1 MPGGDQLDVESRM
14 LVLAPRI
21 DGTGLK
27 IEQNS
32 GTSYATPLA
41 ANIAAK
47 IVSKYPNLNMQ
58 SVKALMINSA
68 EPIKKYYLEETID
81 ELKFLDNNSYPY
93 VDSNE
98 KTLYPKSIV
107 QNDYPSIFLVM
118 VCLTFLSV

>member
-1 MPGGDQLDVESRM
+1 M

-81 ELKFLDNNSYPY
+81 ELKFWIIIHIPMLI
-93 VDSNE
+93 VTR
-98 KTLYPKSIV
+98 KLFYPKSIV

>member
-1 MPGGDQLDVESRM
+1 M

-47 IVSKYPNLNMQ
+47 IVSKYPNINMQ

-68 EPIKKYYLEETID
+68 EPIKKYYLEEIID
-81 ELKFLDNNSYPY
+81 ELKFWIIIHIPMLI
-93 VDSNE
+93 VK
-98 KTLYPKSIV
+98 KTLLSKSIV

>member
-1 MPGGDQLDVESRM
+1 M

-47 IVSKYPNLNMQ
+47 IVSKYPNLNM
-58 SVKALMINSA
+58 
-68 EPIKKYYLEETID
+68 
-81 ELKFLDNNSYPY
+81 
-93 VDSNE
+93 
-98 KTLYPKSIV
+98 
-107 QNDYPSIFLVM
+107 
-118 VCLTFLSV
+118 